1 MTQIQARWRT
11 SSYPSRSSA
20 SRLRRSGISPR
31 SRGRTRVRNA
41 AETRNVSASSA
52 NAQPAPSPSTSTVA
66 SAGPANSAT
75 VSIVL
80 PAAFASWIS
89 SSGTVCGTSPVYAGR
104 KNASAVP
111 NSASMTTSCQISIPP
126 VKISTAST
134 ACSANR
140 IRSVT
145 IITRW
150 RGSRS
155 AQTPPIRRKATSG
168 SVAAASTIPTSVGE
182 PMSVTYSASATKTI
196 RSPIVLAAWPMS
208 RQRKS

>member
-11 SSYPSRSSA
+11 SWYPSRSSA
-20 SRLRRSGISPR
+20 RRLRRSGISPR

-89 SSGTVCGTSPVYAGR
+89 SSGTVCGTSPV
-104 KNASAVP
+104 
-111 NSASMTTSCQISIPP
+111 
-126 VKISTAST
+126 
-134 ACSANR
+134 
-140 IRSVT
+140 
-145 IITRW
+145 
-150 RGSRS
+150 
-155 AQTPPIRRKATSG
+155 
-168 SVAAASTIPTSVGE
+168 
-182 PMSVTYSASATKTI
+182 
-196 RSPIVLAAWPMS
+196 
-208 RQRKS
+208 